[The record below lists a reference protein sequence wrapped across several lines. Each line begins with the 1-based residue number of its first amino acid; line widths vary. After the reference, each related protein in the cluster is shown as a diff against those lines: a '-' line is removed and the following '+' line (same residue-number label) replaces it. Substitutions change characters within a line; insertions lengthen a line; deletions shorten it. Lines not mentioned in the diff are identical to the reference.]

1 MVEITKLNIYPVKS
15 LQGISLQKA
24 ELGVR
29 GLKYDRN
36 WMVVDSN
43 YNFLTQR
50 NLPQMATI
58 KTSITPN
65 SLVLE
70 HESITPLEISIDQ
83 KSSHQVLTKVWDDQ
97 CSAFDEGYKASKWLT
112 EVLCK
117 KNGKDLK
124 LLKIDDNF
132 KRMVDNKY
140 LTGEISYTA
149 FADGFP
155 FLITLEESLNR
166 LNDMLIQKG
175 SQAVGMER
183 FRSNIVIKGTGPLE
197 ENNFETLSDI
207 ESKYSFGIRKPCQR
221 CIVTTFDQ
229 KISKIVEQKEP
240 LRTLIQ
246 MNPFNDSH
254 EAYFGQNATLLAG
267 DGEVISVGDKL
278 IFELKG

>member
-1 MVEITKLNIYPVKS
+1 MLEITELNIYPVKS

-24 ELGVR
+24 ELCVR

-43 YNFLTQR
+43 YKFLTQR

-58 KTSITPN
+58 KTSITQN

-70 HESITPLEISIDQ
+70 HESITPLELSINQ
-83 KSSHQVLTKVWDDQ
+83 KSSNQVLTKVWNDQ
-97 CSAFDEGYKASKWLT
+97 CSAIDEGYKASKWLT
-112 EVLCK
+112 EVLRN

-124 LLKIDDNF
+124 LLKIDDSF
-132 KRMVDNKY
+132 KRIVDNKY
-140 LTGEISYTA
+140 LHGEISHTA

-155 FLITLEESLNR
+155 FLITLEESLNK

-175 SQAVGMER
+175 SQPVGMER
-183 FRSNIVIKGTGPLE
+183 FRSNIVIMGTEPLE

-207 ESKYSFGIRKPCQR
+207 ASKYSFGIRKPCQR
-221 CIVTTFDQ
+221 CVITTLDQ
-229 KISKIVEQKEP
+229 KNSKIIEPKEP

-246 MNPFNDSH
+246 MNPFHDKH

-267 DGEVISVGDKL
+267 DREVMSVGDKL
-278 IFELKG
+278 IFNLKR